1 MIPMQDRHQPYP
13 TICMFGGVKHGKT
26 TLATVMLEVV
36 QHIGATEIKHTQFQQ
51 MDPVDFRITE
61 QLSTFFRVAK
71 FETSGKHYKLID
83 GESHVD
89 LIKAIIGSLPEIQ
102 AAILVVSITEGIT
115 KEITEQIRLANKIGI
130 RTIFPFL
137 NAVDIAEDPELI
149 GMCQDETEELL
160 TKYGYTGERKPLT
173 IIGNIANALKYKG
186 KDLGAT
192 DWQPIV
198 DLIFSLAQYT
208 PTPVLSNELPLIV
221 PISRVLEEEKGVTTI
236 QGEKLQGQL
245 AIGQDVDIVGKGD
258 RIRTRCVG
266 YDQTRIQIDAE
277 PGWVTAGQVVSSP
290 KQIRSY
296 HQFRA
301 AIYLT
306 PVEKSGI
313 HIPIVGND
321 KPDIHLWTIDVS
333 GHITLP
339 PSTAIVS
346 PGEHAIVLVELEIP
360 MAMQVGTR
368 FEVKKTKQLIGIGI
382 VIEIVQ

>member
-1 MIPMQDRHQPYP
+1 MQGKHQPYP
-13 TICMFGGVKHGKT
+13 TICIFGGVKHGKT
-26 TLATVMLEVV
+26 ALATVILEVV
-36 QHIGATEIKHTQFQQ
+36 QYIGATEITHTQFQQ
-51 MDPVDFRITE
+51 MDPVNFRITE

-89 LIKAIIGSLPEIQ
+89 LIKAIIGGLPEIQ
-102 AAILVVSITEGIT
+102 AAILVVSINEGIT
-115 KEITEQIRLANKIGI
+115 KEITEQIQLANKIGI

-137 NAVDIAEDPELI
+137 NEVDIADPELI

-160 TKYGYTGERKPLT
+160 TKYGYTGEKKPLT
-173 IIGNIANALKYKG
+173 IIGNIASALKYKG

-198 DLIFSLAQYT
+198 DLIFSLAQHT
-208 PTPVLSNELPLIV
+208 PIPILSSKLPLIA

-236 QGEKLQGQL
+236 QGKKLQGQL
-245 AIGQDVDIVGKGD
+245 AIGQNVDIVGKGD

-277 PGWVTAGQVVSSP
+277 PGWITVGQIVSSP

-306 PVEKSGI
+306 PVEESGI

-321 KPDIHLWTIDVS
+321 KPEIYLWTTDVN

-339 PSTAIVS
+339 SSTAIVN

-360 MAMQVGTR
+360 MAMQVGTK
-368 FEVKKTKQLIGIGI
+368 FEIKKTKQLIGIGI
-382 VIEIVQ
+382 VIEIVS

>member
-1 MIPMQDRHQPYP
+1 MQDKHQPYP

-115 KEITEQIRLANKIGI
+115 KEITEQIQLANKIGI

-137 NAVDIAEDPELI
+137 NEVDIVEDPELI

-198 DLIFSLAQYT
+198 DLIFSLAQHT
-208 PTPVLSNELPLIV
+208 PIPVLSNELPLIV

-277 PGWVTAGQVVSSP
+277 PSWVTAGQVVSSP

-306 PVEKSGI
+306 PVEESGI

-339 PSTAIVS
+339 PSTVIVS
-346 PGEHAIVLVELEIP
+346 PGEHAIVFLELEIP

-368 FEVKKTKQLIGIGI
+368 FEIKKTKQLIGIGI